1 MGEHLQEAVPDG
13 SAAVRYQPYPE
24 YTLTNDERLLQ
35 LPVHWNIAPLRYLL
49 NEPLTNGLFKK
60 REHWGSGLRIV
71 NVFDVYIKGDVVQ
84 ETSLERVSCD
94 ITEQKKYSAEHGDFF
109 FVRSSLKLEGI
120 GKSASVLNPTEPM
133 VFECHL
139 VRGRPNTDTVCPK
152 YLSYILNSSYCRQS
166 LISLANQVTMTTIDQ
181 EKFKSLKIS
190 YPDLH
195 EQQTIAAF
203 LDYKTAKIDALIAKK
218 KALLDKLAE
227 KRTALISHAVT
238 KGLDPGA
245 PMRDSGIDW
254 LGEIPAHW
262 ETKRIKHLLKPKK
275 AAIKTGPFGSQ
286 LQSSEM
292 NDSEVKVY
300 NQKNVISQ
308 DLKGGN
314 NYISFEKY
322 RDLIAFEVFPNDLL
336 VTTRGTIGRCLIVP
350 HDAEKGILHPCL
362 MRLQINQKQILNSY
376 LKVLIGESGFVFEHL
391 KLMSNATTIEVIY
404 SESLKEVWLPIPP
417 VDEQYKILEHLN
429 ESIGE
434 LEAFT
439 HKVEIV
445 ITRLQEYRSALIT
458 NAVTGKIDVRNFR
471 LPEAEELVNHGG

>member
-1 MGEHLQEAVPDG
+1 MGEKHLQEAVPDG

-35 LPVHWNIAPLRYLL
+35 LPAHWNIAPLRYLL

-94 ITEQKKYSAEHGDFF
+94 IPEQKKYSAEHGDFF

-190 YPDLH
+190 HPDLH

-218 KALLDKLAE
+218 KALLEKLAE

-238 KGLDPGA
+238 KGLDPKT

-262 ETKRIKHLLKPKK
+262 EVCLLKRLAEISYGVGGEIDRTLTDGIPLISLPNVSKDGVLNVIETPYCELSEGEESCLLKK
-275 AAIKTGPFGSQ
+275 GDLIFNWRNGSSDHLGKTVLFDLEGKWAHVSFLLKIRFNLEMSDPRYFFYMLNG
-286 LQSSEM
+286 LRITGFFKSSKAGVNNTFNMFELSNLFVIQPPLKEQKNIADELDEEM
-292 NDSEVKVY
+292 KIIQCQSEVIETAM
-300 NQKNVISQ
+300 QK
-308 DLKGGN
+308 
-314 NYISFEKY
+314 
-322 RDLIAFEVFPNDLL
+322 
-336 VTTRGTIGRCLIVP
+336 
-350 HDAEKGILHPCL
+350 
-362 MRLQINQKQILNSY
+362 
-376 LKVLIGESGFVFEHL
+376 
-391 KLMSNATTIEVIY
+391 
-404 SESLKEVWLPIPP
+404 
-417 VDEQYKILEHLN
+417 
-429 ESIGE
+429 
-434 LEAFT
+434 
-439 HKVEIV
+439 
-445 ITRLQEYRSALIT
+445 LQEYRSALIT
-458 NAVTGKIDVRNFR
+458 NAVTGKIDLRSFR
-471 LPEAEELVNHGG
+471 FPEDHITGEADA